1 MPMAIA
7 DRLRLAGLALSVL
20 VVSGLVT
27 GQAGAQPRPTASA
40 GYPDRVVRMIV
51 PAAAG
56 SGPDALGRLLATHLA
71 EQWGKAVIVEN
82 VLGAGGIVGHERG
95 ARATADGH
103 TMLMGLIGPMSV
115 SASLDARM
123 PFDPLR
129 DLAPVTLL
137 VTLPNILVVHPA
149 IPVASL
155 DALIRYARQNPGKV
169 RYAHPGSGTALH
181 LAYEQ
186 LKLMAGVDIQG
197 IAYKASTQMTTD
209 IVGGHI
215 ETMFHNASIVLPL
228 VRSGALRAIAIT
240 SAQRI
245 AAAADIPTMAE
256 AGLPGHEVSA
266 WYAMYVP
273 AATPKALVARLNT
286 DLARALGEPAV
297 KDWMSRQAGV
307 TGGGTPEEMAAFQ
320 ATETAKWK
328 RLVTQANI
336 KAD

>member
-1 MPMAIA
+1 MAIA

-186 LKLMAGVDIQG
+186 LNLMAGVDIQG

>member
-1 MPMAIA
+1 MAIA

-27 GQAGAQPRPTASA
+27 GQAGAQPRPAASA
-40 GYPDRVVRMIV
+40 SYPDRVVRMIV

-123 PFDPLR
+123 PFDPVR

>member
-1 MPMAIA
+1 MAIA
-7 DRLRLAGLALSVL
+7 DRLRLAGLALSL
-20 VVSGLVT
+20 LAVSGLVA
-27 GQAGAQPRPTASA
+27 GQAGAQPRPAASA

-95 ARATADGH
+95 ARAPADGH

-123 PFDPLR
+123 PFDPVR

-137 VTLPNILVVHPA
+137 VTLPNILVVHPG

-228 VRSGALRAIAIT
+228 VRGGALRAIAIT

-320 ATETAKWK
+320 SAESAKWK

>member
-1 MPMAIA
+1 MIA
-7 DRLRLAGLALSVL
+7 DRLRFAWLALSAVA
-20 VVSGLVT
+20 VAGLLAGET
-27 GQAGAQPRPTASA
+27 GAQARPDAA
-40 GYPDRVVRMIV
+40 ANYPDRVVRMIV

-56 SGPDALGRLLATHLA
+56 SGPDALGRLLATHLG

-82 VLGAGGIVGHERG
+82 VVGAGGIVGHERG
-95 ARATADGH
+95 ARAAADGH

-115 SASLDARM
+115 SASLDGRM
-123 PFDPLR
+123 PFDPVR

-137 VTLPNILVVHPA
+137 VTLPNILVVHPGIA
-149 IPVASL
+149 VASL
-155 DALIRYARQNPGKV
+155 DALIRHARQNPGKL

-186 LKLMAGVDIQG
+186 LKFMAGVDIQG

-286 DLARALGEPAV
+286 DLVKALGEPAV

-307 TGGGTPEEMAAFQ
+307 AGGGTPEEMAAFQ
-320 ATETAKWK
+320 AAETTKWK

>member
-1 MPMAIA
+1 MAIA